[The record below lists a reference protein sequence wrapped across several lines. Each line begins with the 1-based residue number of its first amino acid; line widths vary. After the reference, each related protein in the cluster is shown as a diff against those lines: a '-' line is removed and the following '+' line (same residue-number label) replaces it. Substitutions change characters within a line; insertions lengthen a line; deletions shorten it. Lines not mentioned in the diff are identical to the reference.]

1 MATIPVS
8 LPGKSHGQSMVGCS
22 PRGGK
27 ESDATAAK
35 HTHTHTYTH
44 ISLNHYQM
52 KRFPCGSKLFGYSL
66 YLRNVN
72 IL

>member
-35 HTHTHTYTH
+35 HTHTHIHTH
-44 ISLNHYQM
+44 FLKSLSNEKISMWQQTVWL
-52 KRFPCGSKLFGYSL
+52 
-66 YLRNVN
+66 
-72 IL
+72 

>member
-8 LPGKSHGQSMVGCS
+8 LPGRSQGQRSMVGCN

-35 HTHTHTYTH
+35 HTHTYFLKSLSNEK
-44 ISLNHYQM
+44 ISMWQQSVWLQFIF
-52 KRFPCGSKLFGYSL
+52 KEC
-66 YLRNVN
+66 N